1 MLNRP
6 LPIPPFLTGRSRA
19 VALNFLT
26 VRSGLLICALFALAG
41 LFQAGDYGLGPSEQ
55 PQRRIG
61 AANLDYILGNA
72 QALENLRR
80 PDRYYGAAFEL
91 PLLLAEGAL
100 GREDYYSIHR
110 LRLFLT
116 HLFFIVGAF
125 FCYRLA
131 GRLFNNR
138 LIAVLALLIF
148 LLHPRI
154 YAHSF
159 FNSKDAPFLSM
170 FIIALYLL
178 ERAFRKDTVGAF
190 LLLGIAVGL
199 LTNLRIMGIGLLAAA
214 LAMRGLDFLYAGNWP
229 ERKGILLTA
238 GAFTLAAGLTL
249 YAVTPYAWL
258 HPWDYLTANLNLTVD
273 HPHIKLQLFQ
283 GALIPSDQL
292 PPHYAATWFGI
303 TTPPLSLLL
312 GGLGAAVVVA
322 RGIGRPGA
330 LFRNTRQRFWGLLL
344 ACFLLPPLAAALL
357 GSNQYEGWRHFYFLY
372 APFGLLAALGG
383 GWLLAGLVR
392 QRRGP
397 AAAYGLTGLGL
408 GLILLPIA
416 QIYPLQYGYFNF
428 LADRTTPEQ
437 LRTQYD
443 PDYLRLAYLEGLAY
457 LRERHPGDT
466 LTVRTRVWYSE
477 LRPAGDNRLRPPVP
491 GRRADYEL
499 IHLQEGQQPDWVFNA
514 AYRFRLYNNTLL
526 VARPLDSARMTPA
539 AIAAY
544 QEIYRQAVADE
555 PIISADYKV
564 YRQGQRLTFVKENC
578 PPDSRD
584 AWFSVKP
591 FPPEPEL
598 RPPNILT
605 AGYHFPEGFSNH
617 RVQLGATCLAVI
629 QLPAAVRGDLIIAQR
644 HPGPSGS
651 IVAWEELYSL
661 APPGLREHIAELRSQ
676 QPPPA
681 APDAFAVFLEQD
693 NAGGYRLLY
702 AKENC
707 AQSEYATPLTLHIY
721 PVNRA
726 DLPADSRG
734 AGFANRDFLLDDYG
748 GRPGGECLAAYPLP
762 DYPIAALYTGQAG
775 AWETHLYP
783 PADPESLR
791 ATYAA
796 LSDIPPAA
804 RANFD
809 LYIQDNRLIY
819 LRESCAAADTAAGF
833 FLHILPEDGADLPAE
848 RQAAGFANLDFDFGR
863 WGGHFDGKC
872 LATVP
877 LLDYPVKEIRT
888 GQYVPGQGEVWAVE
902 LTVGW

>member
-1 MLNRP
+1 MP
-6 LPIPPFLTGRSRA
+6 EPPRHISPQLSGRIGTA
-19 VALNFLT
+19 VAQFLT
-26 VRSGLLICALFALAG
+26 VRSGLLICAIFLLAG
-41 LFQAGDYGLGPSEQ
+41 LGQAGGYGIGVDEGK
-55 PQRRIG
+55 QRRIA
-61 AANLDYILGNA
+61 AANLEYILGN
-72 QALENLRR
+72 QGLETLRSH
-80 PDRYYGAAFEL
+80 DWYYGAAFEL
-91 PLLLAEGAL
+91 PLLLAEGSL

-116 HLFFIVGAF
+116 HLFFVVGAF

-131 GRLFNNR
+131 CRLFNNR
-138 LIAVLALLIF
+138 LIAILALLIF

-170 FIIALYLL
+170 FLIALYLL
-178 ERAFRKDTVGAF
+178 ERAFRKDTLGAF
-190 LLLGIAVGL
+190 VLLGIAVGL

-214 LAMRGLDFLYAGNWP
+214 LAMRGLDFLYAGTGP

-238 GAFTLAAGLTL
+238 GAFLVAAGLTL

-258 HPWDYLTANLNLTVD
+258 HPVDYLTASLNLTVD
-273 HPHIKLQLFQ
+273 HPHIKPQLFQ
-283 GALIPSDQL
+283 GQLIPSDRL
-292 PPHYAATWFGI
+292 PPHYAVTWFGI
-303 TTPPLSLLL
+303 TTPPLLLLL

-330 LFRNTRQRFWGLLL
+330 IFRNTRIRFWGLLL

-372 APFGLLAALGG
+372 APFCLLAALGG
-383 GWLLAGLVR
+383 GWLWAGWQR

-397 AAAYGLTGLGL
+397 AAAYGLAGLGV
-408 GLILLPIA
+408 GLILLQIA
-416 QIYPLQYGYFNF
+416 QLYPLQYGYFNF
-428 LADRTTPEQ
+428 LVDRAAPEQ

-443 PDYLRLAYLEGLAY
+443 PDYLRSAYLEGLAY
-457 LRERHPGDT
+457 LRERHPDET
-466 LTVRTRVWYSE
+466 LAVRTKQWYSQLLPTE
-477 LRPAGDNRLRPPVP
+477 RLRPPAP

-499 IHLQEGQQPDWVFNA
+499 IHLQEGRQPDWVFNA

-544 QEIYRQAVADE
+544 QEIYDQAVAGE
-555 PIISADYKV
+555 PIIRADYNV

-578 PPDSRD
+578 PPDSPD

-598 RPPNILT
+598 RPPNIVT
-605 AGYHFPEGFSNH
+605 AGYYFPEGFSNH
-617 RVQLGATCLAVI
+617 RVQLGALCLAVI
-629 QLPAAVRGDLIIAQR
+629 QLPAAVRGDIILSQR
-644 HPGPSGS
+644 HPGASGT

-661 APPGLREHIAELRSQ
+661 APPGMRERLARWQQE
-676 QPPPA
+676 QPPAGPA
-681 APDAFAVFLEQD
+681 AFTVFLD
-693 NAGGYRLLY
+693 RDTAGGYSLLY

-726 DLPADSRG
+726 DLPAHYRD
-734 AGFANRDFLLDDYG
+734 AGFANRDFLLDHYG

-762 DYPIAALYTGQAG
+762 DYPIAAIYTGQAG
-775 AWETHLYP
+775 IWETNLYP
-783 PADPESLR
+783 PADPEALR

-796 LSDIPPAA
+796 MSASQPAVQA
-804 RANFD
+804 DFD
-809 LYIQDNRLIY
+809 LYIQDNQLIY

-833 FLHILPEDGADLPAE
+833 FLHILPEDVVVLPAE

-863 WGGHFDGKC
+863 YGGFFDGKC
-872 LATVP
+872 LAAVP
-877 LLDYPVKEIRT
+877 LPDYPVKEIRT
-888 GQYVPGQGEVWAVE
+888 GQHIPGQGDLWAAE
-902 LTVGW
+902 LVMER

>member
-6 LPIPPFLTGRSRA
+6 LSISPRLSVINRA
-19 VALNFLT
+19 AVMNFLT
-26 VRSGLLICALFALAG
+26 VRSGLLICALFLLAG

-91 PLLLAEGAL
+91 PLLLAERAL
-100 GREDYYSIHR
+100 GLEDYYSIHR
-110 LRLFLT
+110 LRLLLT
-116 HLFFIVGAF
+116 HLFFILGAF

-138 LIAVLALLIF
+138 LIAILALLIF

-170 FIIALYLL
+170 FLIALYLL
-178 ERAFRKDTVGAF
+178 ERAFRKDTLGAF

-214 LAMRGLDFLYAGNWP
+214 MAMRGLDFLYAGNWP
-229 ERKGILLTA
+229 ERKGILRTS
-238 GAFTLAAGLTL
+238 GAFLLAAGLTL

-283 GALIPSDQL
+283 GQLIPSDRL
-292 PPHYAATWFGI
+292 PPHYAATWFSI

-312 GGLGAAVVVA
+312 GGLGAAVVAA
-322 RGIGRPGA
+322 RAISRPGA
-330 LFRNTRQRFWGLLL
+330 LFRNTRQRFGGLLL
-344 ACFLLPPLAAALL
+344 ACLLLPPLAAALL

-372 APFGLLAALGG
+372 APFCLLAALGG
-383 GWLLAGLVR
+383 GWLLTGWRR
-392 QRRGP
+392 QGRGP
-397 AAAYGLTGLGL
+397 AAAYGLAGLGL
-408 GLILLPIA
+408 GLIMLQIA
-416 QIYPLQYGYFNF
+416 QLYPLQYGYFNF
-428 LADRTTPEQ
+428 LADRAAPER

-457 LRERHPGDT
+457 LRERHPDET
-466 LTVRTRVWYSE
+466 LIVRTKQWYSQ
-477 LRPAGDNRLRPPVP
+477 LLPTDRLRPPAP

-544 QEIYRQAVADE
+544 QEIYNQAVAGE
-555 PIISADYKV
+555 PIIRADYNV

-578 PPDSRD
+578 PPESRD

-598 RPPNILT
+598 RPPNIVT

-617 RVQLGATCLAVI
+617 RVQLGALCLAVI
-629 QLPAAVRGDLIIAQR
+629 QLPAAVRGDIILSQR
-644 HPGPSGS
+644 QPGASGT

-661 APPGLREHIAELRSQ
+661 APSGMRERLARWIRE
-676 QPPPA
+676 QPPAGPE
-681 APDAFAVFLEQD
+681 AFAVFLD
-693 NAGGYRLLY
+693 RDTAGGYRLLY

-707 AQSEYATPLTLHIY
+707 TQAEYETTIALHIY

-726 DLPADSRG
+726 DLPADSRD
-734 AGFANRDFLLDDYG
+734 ADFENRDFLLDDYG

-775 AWETHLYP
+775 AWETNLYP
-783 PADPESLR
+783 PAAPDSLR

-796 LSDIPPAA
+796 LSDIQPVA
-804 RANFD
+804 RSNFD
-809 LYIQDNRLIY
+809 LYIQDNKLIY
-819 LRESCAAADTAAGF
+819 RRETCTAADTAAGF
-833 FLHILPEDGADLPAE
+833 FLHIIPVDVANLPAE
-848 RQAAGFANLDFDFGR
+848 GQAAGFANLDFAFAR
-863 WGGHFDGKC
+863 YGGHFDGKC
-872 LATVP
+872 LAAIP
-877 LLDYPVKEIRT
+877 LPDYPVKFLRT
-888 GQYVPGQGEVWAVE
+888 GQYVPGQGEMWAVE
-902 LTVGW
+902 LTVER